1 MLFSAYYDIIYA
13 GGDEMKKEEKRM
25 FNILAKPIDTA
36 IILDGEKAEE
46 FFAQKPDPKIKERIL
61 RNAEKI
67 KAQRIINEGKK

>member
-1 MLFSAYYDIIYA
+1 
-13 GGDEMKKEEKRM
+13 M
-25 FNILAKPIDTA
+25 FNILAKPVDTA

-46 FFAQKPDPKIKERIL
+46 FFAQKSDPKVRERIL